1 MNRVRKWFWP
11 LSKKKIIIL
20 ILLIAAGFLISN
32 YFKPK
37 QAQVLQFAIVKKQD
51 IKSIVS
57 SSGTLTGKNVVDLKF
72 KSSGKLSY
80 INVKVGDK
88 VSAWQTIAG
97 LDIEQL
103 NIDLQQAQ
111 NTLRDKQALAEKA
124 EDDVK
129 DHSKDESFAQKTTRS
144 TAQVARDNAYD
155 SVKEAQKAFEDA
167 IIVSPIAGLITQ
179 ANPIPG
185 QDVSTSDVIVR
196 VVDFSEILFDSD
208 IDEADIGK
216 ISVGQKAEVS
226 LDAYSDKI
234 FKGTVSEIIPQTKTT
249 SSGSTVIAVR
259 IKLEAEITPING
271 LSGQATIIL
280 AEVKNALTIPLEAV
294 REDNVVFVQGN
305 QKMEQKKVVTGIKSD
320 TDVEI
325 KEGLSETERVLLN
338 PPASGNGNFQNRSQ
352 NPLNNVF
359 RFVGGG
365 RGGSR

>member
-1 MNRVRKWFWP
+1 MRIVIN
-11 LSKKKIIIL
+11 II
-20 ILLIAAGFLISN
+20 
-32 YFKPK
+32 PT
-37 QAQVLQFAIVKKQD
+37 IV
-51 IKSIVS
+51 
-57 SSGTLTGKNVVDLKF
+57 
-72 KSSGKLSY
+72 
-80 INVKVGDK
+80 
-88 VSAWQTIAG
+88 
-97 LDIEQL
+97 
-103 NIDLQQAQ
+103 
-111 NTLRDKQALAEKA
+111 
-124 EDDVK
+124 
-129 DHSKDESFAQKTTRS
+129 
-144 TAQVARDNAYD
+144 
-155 SVKEAQKAFEDA
+155 
-167 IIVSPIAGLITQ
+167 
-179 ANPIPG
+179 
-185 QDVSTSDVIVR
+185 
-196 VVDFSEILFDSD
+196 
-208 IDEADIGK
+208 
-216 ISVGQKAEVS
+216 
-226 LDAYSDKI
+226 
-234 FKGTVSEIIPQTKTT
+234 EIIPQTKTT